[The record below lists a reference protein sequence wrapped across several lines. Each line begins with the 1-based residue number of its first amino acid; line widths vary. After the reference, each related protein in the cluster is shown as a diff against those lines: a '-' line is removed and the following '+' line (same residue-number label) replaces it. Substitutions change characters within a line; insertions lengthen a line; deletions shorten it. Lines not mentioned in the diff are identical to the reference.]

1 MVPNTVRLPA
11 DALYDGVQLRFR
23 YYANYYDYIFLDDI
37 TVEYGIAP
45 SSARVMAVT
54 PSYALSGDTVSDVDN
69 FHLTLDTTSGNLTF
83 VEGSEMSDHG
93 TSWGVLDLES
103 GQNAELTS
111 WAPGPYVGE
120 VGQDHPSTLT
130 LEGWFR
136 PESLRGND
144 WNLILA
150 MKSCRNFA
158 TADGYNNVQQ
168 GYRSLTFGLY
178 DSAPALTHGQKATN
192 NYHYHTNYLTS
203 NNEVV
208 VNGEWNHIAWVIDV
222 SSSSASQRW
231 MKGYV
236 NGVHVTTNTLNDGYS
251 WTGAMDQVSLGD
263 NQYR

>member
-1 MVPNTVRLPA
+1 
-11 DALYDGVQLRFR
+11 
-23 YYANYYDYIFLDDI
+23 
-37 TVEYGIAP
+37 
-45 SSARVMAVT
+45 MA
-54 PSYALSGDTVSDVDN
+54 
-69 FHLTLDTTSGNLTF
+69 
-83 VEGSEMSDHG
+83 DHG

-103 GQNAELTS
+103 GNNAELTS
-111 WAPGPYVGE
+111 WAPGRYVGE

-144 WNLILA
+144 WNLVLTT
-150 MKSCRNFA
+150 KSCRNFA

-168 GYRSLTFGLY
+168 GYRSLSFGLY
-178 DSAPALTHGQKATN
+178 DSAPTLIHGQKATN
-192 NYHYHTNYLTS
+192 NYHYHTSYYTS

-222 SSSSASQRW
+222 SSSSTSQRW

-251 WTGAMDQVSLGD
+251 WTGAMDVASLGD
-263 NQYR
+263 NQYRCDGSVEDRYDGQIGSLRMHPQAFTQDELLDRMWSMPVDDDAIFAYDFTEGNEYVTDLTGNFHLSTGVYRA